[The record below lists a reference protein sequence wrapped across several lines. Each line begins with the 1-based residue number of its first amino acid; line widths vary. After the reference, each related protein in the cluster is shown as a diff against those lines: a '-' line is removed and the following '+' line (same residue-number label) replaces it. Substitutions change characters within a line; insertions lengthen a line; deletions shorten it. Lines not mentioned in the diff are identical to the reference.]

1 MADGLCTGDTVSNV
15 IEKTFVKDYDT
26 VIECMNNDR
35 VNEVTCEKVKS
46 FYISSD
52 SAKLF
57 DKLCVKGSKDD
68 KHEGFLDV
76 EMPCSPA
83 EDDCRKKRCADRYDS
98 SESSD
103 SGVAVLSC
111 TDCSGSSTASS
122 DITDPG
128 SPFSTTSSHS
138 EDSASQPAKM
148 PPTQSAHHPPWPW
161 VRDDCPPMKRH
172 IPDKTDFPKRVKTE
186 IENALKDD
194 GTTVQKDEE
203 NKKPPICLSST
214 MTNTSSQIQSE
225 TVISNKSVPAE
236 VFSTNNNNNNNTK
249 TGSVIQNEKSICK
262 KVVKRAEIH
271 LAAKTQGKI
280 TEYFKAQMKANGIKK
295 EMYNVA
301 IKPNVTKNP
310 NLHKYFSLVGGLK
323 QNVAPKT
330 QNQRKIDVRTVHTTV
345 KKLTASAKNRK
356 PSPITVPRKIL
367 PAPSKICDKVTVSSI
382 NDVNNFAPTVTL
394 TTLALPPNLAYL
406 HTKTPK
412 PPDNFIVQQFTTLG
426 SDKINTIPIV
436 STTPC
441 INTILHPLQKIATIN
456 NFNCIKLNATVVPIV
471 KLNTLPSKLNGSTFG
486 SVAINVESGVP
497 TVIPAKPKVSECSI
511 QTTFVNATHSSS
523 KQPSQTIKANVE
535 SVHNKHRIGDKSP
548 TNSDSGISSKDQL
561 EVLVN
566 QSNIVESQ
574 KSPILSQPKTIRFPA
589 KQRENSECK
598 ESRSS
603 SNSDSSYCRWKE
615 CHAQF
620 DTGGAL
626 LEHLQIKHVISQA
639 TQEQYVCLWL
649 GCKVHGRTSCSRT
662 WLERHVLAHA
672 GTKPFRCIVE
682 GCGMRFNSQLSL
694 ERHVNG
700 HFNTDN
706 SQNANTSKKSIEN
719 NGSVKLFKRNGKKIR
734 FRRQP
739 WSARMFDFFDNG
751 IMEGLQHQLL
761 TMTETR
767 TLGQKEAVPGDIV
780 LLQSEVLARRIE
792 HDGNRKILL
801 RWHPLNVVPDE
812 WVLEKDYCT
821 RKTVSIR
828 TLKPNAVNELKPV
841 LFPQIVRHK
850 QRRKPSKCT

>member
-1 MADGLCTGDTVSNV
+1 MMDVTREIPTQ
-15 IEKTFVKDYDT
+15 EKL
-26 VIECMNNDR
+26 NPR
-35 VNEVTCEKVKS
+35 
-46 FYISSD
+46 
-52 SAKLF
+52 
-57 DKLCVKGSKDD
+57 
-68 KHEGFLDV
+68 
-76 EMPCSPA
+76 
-83 EDDCRKKRCADRYDS
+83 
-98 SESSD
+98 

-128 SPFSTTSSHS
+128 SPFSTASSHS

-161 VRDDCPPMKRH
+161 VRGDSPPMKRH
-172 IPDKTDFPKRVKTE
+172 TPDKTAFPKRIKTE
-186 IENALKDD
+186 NEDSLKDESAI
-194 GTTVQKDEE
+194 TNKKKEE
-203 NKKPPICLSST
+203 KEESKKPPVCLSSVT
-214 MTNTSSQIQSE
+214 INSSQVQNE
-225 TVISNKSVPAE
+225 TIISNKSVPTE
-236 VFSTNNNNNNNTK
+236 VLSSNNNNNNNK
-249 TGSVIQNEKSICK
+249 INSAAQNEKTFMNK
-262 KVVKRAEIH
+262 KVVKRSDVT

-295 EMYNVA
+295 EMFNNAAIKSNVA
-301 IKPNVTKNP
+301 KNP

-323 QNVAPKT
+323 QNVGPKT
-330 QNQRKIDVRTVHTTV
+330 QQQQNQRKIDVRTVHTAV
-345 KKLTASAKNRK
+345 KKVAASAKSRK
-356 PSPITVPRKIL
+356 PSPVTVPRKIL

-382 NDVNNFAPTVTL
+382 NDVKSFTPTVTL

-441 INTILHPLQKIATIN
+441 INTIIHPLQKITAIN

-471 KLNTLPSKLNGSTFG
+471 KLNTLPSKVNRSNFG
-486 SVAINVESGVP
+486 SVALNFESGVP
-497 TVIPAKPKVSECSI
+497 TVIPAKLRPSECSL
-511 QTTFVNATHSSS
+511 QTPLNNAANLSP
-523 KQPSQTIKANVE
+523 KSQNCSINANIE
-535 SVHNKHRIGDKSP
+535 ATQTKHHRIEDKSSP
-548 TNSDSGISSKDQL
+548 TNSDSGISTKEQL

-566 QSNIVESQ
+566 HSSCMESQ

-589 KQRENSECK
+589 KQQENLECK
-598 ESRSS
+598 EPRTSHGG
-603 SNSDSSYCRWKE
+603 DSTYCRWEE
-615 CHAQF
+615 CHSQF
-620 DTGGAL
+620 DTSGAL
-626 LEHLQIKHVISQA
+626 LEHLQVKHVISQA
-639 TQEQYVCLWL
+639 SQEQYVCLWL

-706 SQNANTSKKSIEN
+706 SQNANASKKSVEN
-719 NGSVKLFKRNGKKIR
+719 SSVKLYKRNGKKIR

-767 TLGQKEAVPGDIV
+767 TMRQKESIPGDST

-792 HDGNRKILL
+792 QDGSRKLLL
-801 RWHPLNVVPDE
+801 RWHPSNLVPDE
-812 WVLEKDYCT
+812 WVNEKEYVSTKVVPIRRLE
-821 RKTVSIR
+821 SS
-828 TLKPNAVNELKPV
+828 AVNELNSL
-841 LFPQIVRHK
+841 LFPQLIRHK
-850 QRRKPSKCT
+850 QRRKPLKCT